1 MNASAT
7 VSEHLIALIIE
18 RMAMLTVES
27 LCYIEERSS
36 EIVEDINRCDKES
49 LDEIATM
56 IMGPKRNKI
65 ENEIKT
71 LQKKLDDDVN
81 RKGIKYHLP
90 KGEKRRTIRRINKL
104 ENRLKEIS

>member
-7 VSEHLIALIIE
+7 ISEHLVILIIE

-27 LCYIEERSS
+27 LCYIEKRSS

-56 IMGPKRNKI
+56 IIGPKRNKI

-104 ENRLKEIS
+104 EYRLKEIS